1 MMCYTFFNNKMNA
14 FDILMGRSKPVVH
27 KYEGSFDGGSRG
39 NPGLC
44 GAGANISKDG
54 QEIWSISQIVAT
66 NNTNNYAEYSALIL
80 LLNEICTRH
89 ISHIKIIGDSQ
100 LVIKQLTG
108 LCKVRCEN
116 LIDLHRVATDLM
128 KTIPNIEL
136 IHVKRELNKRAD
148 QLANLA
154 MDTYQVSSKP

>member
-1 MMCYTFFNNKMNA
+1 MLIFFNNSMNA
-14 FDILMGRSKPVVH
+14 FDILMGRCKPTVE

-54 QEIWSISQIVAT
+54 QEIWSVSEIVAT

-80 LLNEICTRH
+80 LLNEICNRH

-116 LIDLHRVATDLM
+116 LIELHRSASDLM
-128 KTIPNIEL
+128 KTITDVEL
-136 IHVKRELNKRAD
+136 VHVKRELNKRAD
-148 QLANLA
+148 QLANQA
-154 MDTYQVSSKP
+154 MDSYQVSSKS